1 MRFGGQMDR
10 TFIILDIIAAV
21 IIICGVINGT
31 RKGFLRTVLTLAVYL
46 LAVIGAAVVSD
57 ALSVQVYDQYCR
69 EAVISAAETTI
80 INTEDEL
87 KNALSEAV
95 GDEISAEA
103 EKITAEFS
111 GQDLTDPE
119 KSDKLNSV
127 LESVFDSFRYELDD
141 SMPVKVSD
149 DMEYDD
155 MKTDL
160 FRFITEGDTR
170 AAAEYI
176 EETTVRSIVIRVID
190 YVLWIVSF
198 TVISIVGKGIVRAV
212 LAVRKI
218 ELVKSTDMILGGV
231 LGLLKSLL
239 LLSALTIIVKLII
252 DITGGIG
259 ALSEEAVQNTI
270 FFKFIYNIFDI

>member
-1 MRFGGQMDR
+1 MDR

-21 IIICGVINGT
+21 IVICGVINGT

-57 ALSVQVYDQYCR
+57 ILSVQVYDQYCK
-69 EAVISAAETTI
+69 EAIISAAETAIT
-80 INTEDEL
+80 NTEDKL
-87 KNALSEAV
+87 KNSISEAV
-95 GDEISAEA
+95 GDEISAET
-103 EKITAEFS
+103 EKIASEIS

-176 EETTVRSIVIRVID
+176 EETTVRNIVIRVID
-190 YVLWIVSF
+190 YVLWIMSF

-212 LAVRKI
+212 LTVRKI

-239 LLSALTIIVKLII
+239 LLSALTIIIKLII

-259 ALSEEAVQNTI
+259 ALSEEAVQNTM

>member
-1 MRFGGQMDR
+1 MDR